1 MSAAL
6 GITLAS
12 SCAQQ
17 GAPPG
22 GPEDLRPP
30 IVVRTVP
37 DTFELL
43 GTLDGLI
50 RFEFDER
57 ISERSSSGTL
67 DNAVIISPR
76 SGELVVRHDSRSLT
90 IELLGGFRP
99 DLVYRVTLLPVVRDL
114 FGNQMRDP
122 FELVFSTG
130 GETIP
135 TTLAGI
141 AWDRI
146 TGSGVNDYQVWATSL
161 DDDSIVHVA
170 VTDNQGVYAFRYIPG
185 ASYEIT
191 AFDDRN
197 ADAVL
202 DMMEIQG
209 SRRLSIENGD
219 TVFLNFPVLQPD
231 TTPATLVT
239 ASALDS
245 VTLLLEFDDYLDPA
259 LVLETIGLTVTSED
273 STVVVVDS
281 ILHEHDYLAYVS
293 MVMDS
298 LVLLDSLDA
307 VLQAAAMAAEIA
319 AELDTTIVDSIASDV
334 RVSQEDPEVLG
345 DSEPVRR
352 RGPPDLEGRSTSP
365 SSRGVG
371 PNSAGGRQAS
381 GPDGEP
387 LPARRI
393 VVLLGDSVLPDI
405 TYNVAINGLQ
415 NLYGVPQGG
424 GETSFFIEPVGIADI
439 ADVTDSL
446 LVPDTGIVDTA
457 AAEVGTG

>member
-130 GETIP
+130 GETVP

-185 ASYEIT
+185 ANYEIT

-197 ADAVL
+197 ADGVL

-219 TVFLNFPVLQPD
+219 TVFLDFPVLQPD

-273 STVVVVDS
+273 STGVVVDS

-415 NLYGVPQGG
+415 NLYGVPLGG

>member
-1 MSAAL
+1 M
-6 GITLAS
+6 
-12 SCAQQ
+12 
-17 GAPPG
+17 
-22 GPEDLRPP
+22 
-30 IVVRTVP
+30 
-37 DTFELL
+37 L

-76 SGELVVRHDSRSLT
+76 SGELVVGHDSRSLT

-185 ASYEIT
+185 ANYEIT

-197 ADAVL
+197 ADGVL

-219 TVFLNFPVLQPD
+219 TVFLDFPVLQPD

-273 STVVVVDS
+273 STGVVVDS

-352 RGPPDLEGRSTSP
+352 RGPPDLEGRSTTL
-365 SSRGVG
+365 SSRRVG
-371 PNSAGGRQAS
+371 PNSVGGRQAN

>member
-1 MSAAL
+1 VSAAL

-17 GAPPG
+17 GTPPG

-209 SRRLSIENGD
+209 SRRLLIEDGD
-219 TVFLNFPVLQPD
+219 TVFLDFPVLQPD

-259 LVLETIGLTVTSED
+259 LVLETIGLTVTSQD

-298 LVLLDSLDA
+298 LVALDSLDA

-319 AELDTTIVDSIASDV
+319 AKSDSTITDSIASDV
-334 RVSQEDPEVLG
+334 GVSQDDPEISE
-345 DSEPVRR
+345 DIEPVRR
-352 RGPPDLEGRSTSP
+352 RGPPDLEGRSSSP

-371 PNSAGGRQAS
+371 LSSAGGRQAS

-387 LPARRI
+387 LPAKRI
-393 VVLLGDSVLPDI
+393 VVLLGNSVLPDI
-405 TYNVAINGLQ
+405 TFNVAINGLQ
-415 NLYGVPQGG
+415 NLYGVPLGG
-424 GETSFFIEPVGIADI
+424 GETSFFIEPIGIADTE
-439 ADVTDSL
+439 DVTDSL
-446 LVPDTGIVDTA
+446 LVPDTGVVDTA
-457 AAEVGTG
+457 AAEVGTR

>member
-30 IVVRTVP
+30 IVVRTIP

-43 GTLDGLI
+43 GTLDGSI

-76 SGELVVRHDSRSLT
+76 TGEVVVGHGSRSLT
-90 IELLGGFRP
+90 IELVGGFRP

-122 FELVFSTG
+122 FELIFSTG
-130 GETIP
+130 GETVP

-146 TGSGVNDYQVWATSL
+146 TGSGVNDYQVWATPL
-161 DDDSIVHVA
+161 DEDSVVHVA

-185 ASYEIT
+185 ASYEIV
-191 AFDDRN
+191 AFEDRN

-209 SRRLSIENGD
+209 SRRLLIENGD

-231 TTPATLVT
+231 TTPAALVS

-259 LVLETIGLTVTSED
+259 LILESIDLAVTSED
-273 STVVVVDS
+273 STDLVVDS
-281 ILHEHDYLAYVS
+281 ILHEHDYLAYVA

-298 LVLLDSLDA
+298 LVVLDSMDA
-307 VLQAAAMAAEIA
+307 VSQAAAMAAAIA
-319 AELDTTIVDSIASDV
+319 AESDSTIADSIASDIG
-334 RVSQEDPEVLG
+334 VSQDDPEILEAI
-345 DSEPVRR
+345 EPVRR
-352 RGPPDLEGRSTSP
+352 RGPPNLDGRSVSP
-365 SSRGVG
+365 PSREVS

-381 GPDGEP
+381 GPDGEQ

-393 VVLLGDSVLPDI
+393 ILLLGNPVLPDI
-405 TYNVAINGLQ
+405 TYNVVINNLE
-415 NLYGVPQGG
+415 NLYGVPLGG
-424 GETSFFIEPVGIADI
+424 GETSFFVAPAGIADT
-439 ADVTDSL
+439 ADVVDSI
-446 LVPDTGIVDTA
+446 LVPDTGIVDTV
-457 AAEVGTG
+457 AAEVGTR

>member
-1 MSAAL
+1 M
-6 GITLAS
+6 
-12 SCAQQ
+12 
-17 GAPPG
+17 
-22 GPEDLRPP
+22 
-30 IVVRTVP
+30 
-37 DTFELL
+37 L
-43 GTLDGLI
+43 GTLDGSI

-67 DNAVIISPR
+67 DDAVIISPKT
-76 SGELVVRHDSRSLT
+76 GEVVVGHGSRSLT
-90 IELLGGFRP
+90 IELVGGFRP

-130 GETIP
+130 GETVP

-146 TGSGVNDYQVWATSL
+146 TGSGVNDYQVWATPL
-161 DDDSIVHVA
+161 DEDSVVHVA

-185 ASYEIT
+185 ASYEIV
-191 AFDDRN
+191 AFEDRN

-231 TTPATLVT
+231 TTPAALVS
-239 ASALDS
+239 ALALDS

-259 LVLETIGLTVTSED
+259 LILESIDLAVTSED
-273 STVVVVDS
+273 STDLVVDS
-281 ILHEHDYLAYVS
+281 ILHEHDYLAYVA

-298 LVLLDSLDA
+298 LVVLDSMDA
-307 VLQAAAMAAEIA
+307 VSQAAAMAAAIA
-319 AELDTTIVDSIASDV
+319 AESDSTIADSIASDIG
-334 RVSQEDPEVLG
+334 VSQDDPEILEAI
-345 DSEPVRR
+345 EPVRR
-352 RGPPDLEGRSTSP
+352 RGPPNLDGRSVSP
-365 SSRGVG
+365 PSREVS

-381 GPDGEP
+381 GPDGEQ

-393 VVLLGDSVLPDI
+393 ILLLGNPVLPDI
-405 TYNVAINGLQ
+405 TYNVVINNLE
-415 NLYGVPQGG
+415 NLYGVPLGG
-424 GETSFFIEPVGIADI
+424 GETSFFVAPAGIADT
-439 ADVTDSL
+439 ADVVDSI
-446 LVPDTGIVDTA
+446 LVPDTGIVDTV
-457 AAEVGTG
+457 AAEVGTR

>member
-17 GAPPG
+17 GTPPG

-209 SRRLSIENGD
+209 SRRLLIENGD
-219 TVFLNFPVLQPD
+219 TVFLDFPVLQPD

-259 LVLETIGLTVTSED
+259 LVLETIDLTVTSQD

-298 LVLLDSLDA
+298 LVVLDSLDA

-319 AELDTTIVDSIASDV
+319 AKSDSTITDSIASDV
-334 RVSQEDPEVLG
+334 GVSQDDPEISE
-345 DSEPVRR
+345 DIEPVRR
-352 RGPPDLEGRSTSP
+352 RGPPDLEGRSASP

-371 PNSAGGRQAS
+371 LSSAGGRQAS

-387 LPARRI
+387 LPAKRI
-393 VVLLGDSVLPDI
+393 VVLLGNSVLPDI
-405 TYNVAINGLQ
+405 TFNVAINGLQ
-415 NLYGVPQGG
+415 NLYGVPLGG
-424 GETSFFIEPVGIADI
+424 GETSFFIEPIGIADTE
-439 ADVTDSL
+439 DVTDSL
-446 LVPDTGIVDTA
+446 LVPDTGVVDTA
-457 AAEVGTG
+457 AAEVGIR

>member
-17 GAPPG
+17 GTPPG

-209 SRRLSIENGD
+209 SRRLLIEDGD
-219 TVFLNFPVLQPD
+219 TVFLDFPVLQPD

-259 LVLETIGLTVTSED
+259 LVLETIGLTVTSQD

-298 LVLLDSLDA
+298 LVALDSLDA

-319 AELDTTIVDSIASDV
+319 AKSDSTITDSIASDV
-334 RVSQEDPEVLG
+334 GVSQDDPEISE
-345 DSEPVRR
+345 DIEPVRR
-352 RGPPDLEGRSTSP
+352 RGPPDLEGRSASP

-371 PNSAGGRQAS
+371 LSSAGGRQAS

-387 LPARRI
+387 LPAKRI
-393 VVLLGDSVLPDI
+393 VVLLGNSVLPDI
-405 TYNVAINGLQ
+405 TFNVAINGLQ
-415 NLYGVPQGG
+415 NLYGVPLGG
-424 GETSFFIEPVGIADI
+424 GETSFFIEPIGIADTE
-439 ADVTDSL
+439 DVTDSL
-446 LVPDTGIVDTA
+446 LVPDTGVVDTA
-457 AAEVGTG
+457 AAEVGTR

>member
-185 ASYEIT
+185 ANYEIT

-197 ADAVL
+197 ADGVL

-219 TVFLNFPVLQPD
+219 TVFLDFPVLQPD

-415 NLYGVPQGG
+415 NLYGVPLGG

>member
-185 ASYEIT
+185 ANYEIT

-209 SRRLSIENGD
+209 SRRLLIENGD
-219 TVFLNFPVLQPD
+219 TVFLDFPVLQPD

-259 LVLETIGLTVTSED
+259 LVLETIGLIVTSED

-345 DSEPVRR
+345 DSEPVPR
-352 RGPPDLEGRSTSP
+352 RGPPDLEGRSTTP
-365 SSRGVG
+365 SSRRVG
-371 PNSAGGRQAS
+371 PNSVGGRQAN

-415 NLYGVPQGG
+415 NLYGVPLGG

>member
-1 MSAAL
+1 VSAAV
-6 GITLAS
+6 GIAFAS

-76 SGELVVRHDSRSLT
+76 SGELVVGHDSRSLT
-90 IELLGGFRP
+90 IELVDGFRP
-99 DLVYRVTLLPVVRDL
+99 GLVYRVTLLPVVRDL

-130 GETIP
+130 GETVP

-259 LVLETIGLTVTSED
+259 LVLGTIGLTVTSED

-298 LVLLDSLDA
+298 LVVLDSLDA
-307 VLQAAAMAAEIA
+307 VSQAAAMAAAIA
-319 AELDTTIVDSIASDV
+319 AESDTTITDSIASDV
-334 RVSQEDPEVLG
+334 GVSQDDPEILE
-345 DSEPVRR
+345 DIEPVRR
-352 RGPPDLEGRSTSP
+352 RGPPDLEGRSASP

-371 PNSAGGRQAS
+371 PNSVGGRQGS
-381 GPDGEP
+381 GPDGEQ

-393 VVLLGDSVLPDI
+393 ILLLGNSVLPDI
-405 TYNVAINGLQ
+405 TYNVVINDLE
-415 NLYGVPQGG
+415 NLYGVPLGG
-424 GETSFFIEPVGIADI
+424 GETSFFVAPAGIADT
-439 ADVTDSL
+439 ADVSDSI
-446 LVPDTGIVDTA
+446 LVPDTGVVDTV
-457 AAEVGTG
+457 AAEVGTR

>member
-30 IVVRTVP
+30 IVVRTIP

-43 GTLDGLI
+43 GTLDGSI

-76 SGELVVRHDSRSLT
+76 TGEVVVGHGSRSLT
-90 IELLGGFRP
+90 IELVGGFRP

-122 FELVFSTG
+122 FELIFSTG
-130 GETIP
+130 GETVP

-146 TGSGVNDYQVWATSL
+146 TGSGVNDYQVWATPL
-161 DDDSIVHVA
+161 DEDSVVHVA

-185 ASYEIT
+185 ASYEIV
-191 AFDDRN
+191 AFEDRN

-209 SRRLSIENGD
+209 SRRLLIENGD

-231 TTPATLVT
+231 TTPAALVS

-259 LVLETIGLTVTSED
+259 LILESIDLAVTSED
-273 STVVVVDS
+273 STDLVVDS
-281 ILHEHDYLAYVS
+281 ILHEHDYLAYVA

-298 LVLLDSLDA
+298 LVVLDSLDA
-307 VLQAAAMAAEIA
+307 VSQAAAMAAAIA
-319 AELDTTIVDSIASDV
+319 AKSDSTIADSIASDIG
-334 RVSQEDPEVLG
+334 VSQDDPEILEAI
-345 DSEPVRR
+345 EPVRR
-352 RGPPDLEGRSTSP
+352 RGPPNLDGRSVSP
-365 SSRGVG
+365 PSREVS

-381 GPDGEP
+381 GPDGEQ

-393 VVLLGDSVLPDI
+393 ILLLGNPVLPDI
-405 TYNVAINGLQ
+405 TYNVVINNLE
-415 NLYGVPQGG
+415 NLYGVPLGG
-424 GETSFFIEPVGIADI
+424 GETSFFVAPAGIADT
-439 ADVTDSL
+439 ADVVDSI
-446 LVPDTGIVDTA
+446 LVPDTGIVDTV
-457 AAEVGTG
+457 AAEVGTR

>member
-185 ASYEIT
+185 ANYEIT

-219 TVFLNFPVLQPD
+219 TVFLDFPVLQPD

-319 AELDTTIVDSIASDV
+319 AELDSTVADSIAGDV

-352 RGPPDLEGRSTSP
+352 RGPPDLEGRSTTL
-365 SSRGVG
+365 SSRRVG
-371 PNSAGGRQAS
+371 PNSVGGRQAN

-415 NLYGVPQGG
+415 NLYGVPLGG

>member
-17 GAPPG
+17 GTPPG

-146 TGSGVNDYQVWATSL
+146 TGAGVNDYQVWATSL

-209 SRRLSIENGD
+209 SRRLLIEDGD
-219 TVFLNFPVLQPD
+219 TVFLDFPVLQPD

-259 LVLETIGLTVTSED
+259 LVLETIGLTVTSQD

-298 LVLLDSLDA
+298 LVALDSLDA

-319 AELDTTIVDSIASDV
+319 AKSDSTITDSIASDV
-334 RVSQEDPEVLG
+334 GVSQDDPEISE
-345 DSEPVRR
+345 DIEPVRR
-352 RGPPDLEGRSTSP
+352 RGPPDLEGRSASP

-371 PNSAGGRQAS
+371 LSSAGGRQAS

-387 LPARRI
+387 LPAKRI
-393 VVLLGDSVLPDI
+393 VVLLGNSVLPDI
-405 TYNVAINGLQ
+405 TFNVAINGLQ
-415 NLYGVPQGG
+415 NLYGVPLGG
-424 GETSFFIEPVGIADI
+424 GETSFFIEPIGIADTE
-439 ADVTDSL
+439 DVTDSL
-446 LVPDTGIVDTA
+446 LVPDTGVVDTA
-457 AAEVGTG
+457 AAEVGTR

>member
-30 IVVRTVP
+30 IVVRTIP

-43 GTLDGLI
+43 GTLDGSI

-67 DNAVIISPR
+67 DNAVIISPKT
-76 SGELVVRHDSRSLT
+76 GEVVVGHGSRSLT
-90 IELLGGFRP
+90 IELVGGFRP

-130 GETIP
+130 GETVP

-146 TGSGVNDYQVWATSL
+146 TGSGVNDYQVWATPL
-161 DDDSIVHVA
+161 DEDSVVHVA

-185 ASYEIT
+185 ASYEIV
-191 AFDDRN
+191 AFEDRN

-209 SRRLSIENGD
+209 SRRLLIENGD

-231 TTPATLVT
+231 TTPAALVS

-259 LVLETIGLTVTSED
+259 LILESIDLAVTSED
-273 STVVVVDS
+273 STDLVVDS
-281 ILHEHDYLAYVS
+281 ILHEHDYLAYVA

-298 LVLLDSLDA
+298 LVVLDSLDA
-307 VLQAAAMAAEIA
+307 VSQAAAMAAAIA
-319 AELDTTIVDSIASDV
+319 AESDSTIADSIASDIG
-334 RVSQEDPEVLG
+334 VSQDDPEILEAI
-345 DSEPVRR
+345 EPVRR
-352 RGPPDLEGRSTSP
+352 RGPPNLDGRSVSP
-365 SSRGVG
+365 PSREVS

-381 GPDGEP
+381 GPDGEQ
-387 LPARRI
+387 LPARHI
-393 VVLLGDSVLPDI
+393 ILLLGNPVLPDI
-405 TYNVAINGLQ
+405 TYNVVINNLE
-415 NLYGVPQGG
+415 NLYGVPLGG
-424 GETSFFIEPVGIADI
+424 GETSFFVAPAGIADT
-439 ADVTDSL
+439 ADVVDSI
-446 LVPDTGIVDTA
+446 LVPDTGIVDTV
-457 AAEVGTG
+457 AAEVGTR

>member
-1 MSAAL
+1 
-6 GITLAS
+6 
-12 SCAQQ
+12 
-17 GAPPG
+17 
-22 GPEDLRPP
+22 
-30 IVVRTVP
+30 
-37 DTFELL
+37 LL

-76 SGELVVRHDSRSLT
+76 SGELVVGHDSRSLT
-90 IELLGGFRP
+90 IELVGGFRP

-122 FELVFSTG
+122 FELIFSTG

-197 ADAVL
+197 ADGVL

-219 TVFLNFPVLQPD
+219 TVFLDFPVLQPD
-231 TTPATLVT
+231 T
-239 ASALDS
+239 
-245 VTLLLEFDDYLDPA
+245 
-259 LVLETIGLTVTSED
+259 
-273 STVVVVDS
+273 
-281 ILHEHDYLAYVS
+281 
-293 MVMDS
+293 
-298 LVLLDSLDA
+298 
-307 VLQAAAMAAEIA
+307 Q
-319 AELDTTIVDSIASDV
+319 
-334 RVSQEDPEVLG
+334 
-345 DSEPVRR
+345 
-352 RGPPDLEGRSTSP
+352 RGRKH
-365 SSRGVG
+365 RGG
-371 PNSAGGRQAS
+371 
-381 GPDGEP
+381 
-387 LPARRI
+387 RRI
-393 VVLLGDSVLPDI
+393 VRH
-405 TYNVAINGLQ
+405 
-415 NLYGVPQGG
+415 
-424 GETSFFIEPVGIADI
+424 
-439 ADVTDSL
+439 
-446 LVPDTGIVDTA
+446 
-457 AAEVGTG
+457 

>member
-6 GITLAS
+6 GIVLAS

-30 IVVRTVP
+30 IVIRTVP

-43 GTLDGLI
+43 GTLDGSI

-57 ISERSSSGTL
+57 ISERPSSGTF

-76 SGELVVRHDSRSLT
+76 TGELIVGHSSRSLT
-90 IELLGGFRP
+90 VELVGGFRP

-122 FELVFSTG
+122 FELIFSTG
-130 GETIP
+130 AETVP

-146 TGSGVNDYQVWATSL
+146 TGSGVDEYQVWATAL
-161 DDDSIVHVA
+161 DDDSVIHVS

-185 ASYEIT
+185 ANYEIT
-191 AFDDRN
+191 AFNDRN
-197 ADAVL
+197 ADAVI

-209 SRRLSIENGD
+209 SRSLSIENGD

-245 VTLLLEFDDYLDPA
+245 VTLLLEFDDYLDPG
-259 LVLETIGLTVTSED
+259 LVLETIDLTVATED
-273 STVVVVDS
+273 GTDVLVDS
-281 ILHEHDYLAYVS
+281 ILHEHDYLTYVT

-298 LVLLDSLDA
+298 LVVLDSLDA
-307 VLQAAAMAAEIA
+307 VLQASAMAAEIA
-319 AELDTTIVDSIASDV
+319 AGLDSTITDSIARDV
-334 RVSQEDPEVLG
+334 GVSQEDPEVLE

-352 RGPPDLEGRSTSP
+352 RGPPDLDGRSVSP
-365 SSRGVG
+365 TSRGVG
-371 PNSAGGRQAS
+371 PNSAGQRQAS
-381 GPDGEP
+381 GPDGEQ

-393 VVLLGDSVLPDI
+393 VLLLGNSVLPDI
-405 TYNVAINGLQ
+405 TYSVVISDLE
-415 NLYGVPQGG
+415 NLYGVPLGG
-424 GETSFFIEPVGIADI
+424 GETSFFIAPVDI
-439 ADVTDSL
+439 DDVADVTDSIL
-446 LVPDTGIVDTA
+446 APDTIVVDTA
-457 AAEVGTG
+457 GTEAGTR

>member
-17 GAPPG
+17 GTPPG

-122 FELVFSTG
+122 FELIFSTG

-185 ASYEIT
+185 ANYEIT

-202 DMMEIQG
+202 GMMEIQG

-219 TVFLNFPVLQPD
+219 TVFLDFPVLQPD

-273 STVVVVDS
+273 STGVVVDS

-352 RGPPDLEGRSTSP
+352 RGPPDLEGRSTTL
-365 SSRGVG
+365 SSRRVG
-371 PNSAGGRQAS
+371 PNSVGGRQAN

-415 NLYGVPQGG
+415 NLYGVPLGG

>member
-1 MSAAL
+1 MSAVL

-30 IVVRTVP
+30 IVVRTIP

-43 GTLDGLI
+43 GTLDGSI

-67 DNAVIISPR
+67 DNAVIISPKT
-76 SGELVVRHDSRSLT
+76 GEVVVGHGSRSLT
-90 IELLGGFRP
+90 IELVGGFRP

-130 GETIP
+130 GETVP

-146 TGSGVNDYQVWATSL
+146 TGSGVNDYQVWATPL
-161 DDDSIVHVA
+161 DEDSVVHVA

-185 ASYEIT
+185 ASYEIV
-191 AFDDRN
+191 AFEDRN

-231 TTPATLVT
+231 TTPAALVS

-259 LVLETIGLTVTSED
+259 LILESIDLAVTSED
-273 STVVVVDS
+273 STDLVVDS
-281 ILHEHDYLAYVS
+281 ILHEHDYLAYVA

-298 LVLLDSLDA
+298 LVVLDSMDA
-307 VLQAAAMAAEIA
+307 VSQAAAMAAAIA
-319 AELDTTIVDSIASDV
+319 AESDSTIADSIASDIG
-334 RVSQEDPEVLG
+334 VSQDDPEILEAI
-345 DSEPVRR
+345 EPVRR
-352 RGPPDLEGRSTSP
+352 RGPPNLDGRSVSP
-365 SSRGVG
+365 PSREVS

-381 GPDGEP
+381 GPDGEQ

-393 VVLLGDSVLPDI
+393 ILLLGNPVLPDI
-405 TYNVAINGLQ
+405 TYNVVINNLE
-415 NLYGVPQGG
+415 NLYGVPLGG
-424 GETSFFIEPVGIADI
+424 GETSFFVAPAGIADT
-439 ADVTDSL
+439 ADVVDSI
-446 LVPDTGIVDTA
+446 LVPDTGIVDTV
-457 AAEVGTG
+457 AAEVGTR

>member
-17 GAPPG
+17 GVPPG

-30 IVVRTVP
+30 IVVRTIP

-43 GTLDGLI
+43 GTLDGSI

-67 DNAVIISPR
+67 DNAVIISPKT
-76 SGELVVRHDSRSLT
+76 GEVVVGHGSRSLT
-90 IELLGGFRP
+90 IELVGGFRP

-122 FELVFSTG
+122 FELIFSTG
-130 GETIP
+130 GETVP

-146 TGSGVNDYQVWATSL
+146 TGSGVNDYQVWATPL
-161 DDDSIVHVA
+161 DEDSVVHVA

-185 ASYEIT
+185 ASYEIV
-191 AFDDRN
+191 AFEDRN

-231 TTPATLVT
+231 TTPAALVS

-259 LVLETIGLTVTSED
+259 LILESIDLAVTSED
-273 STVVVVDS
+273 STDLVVDS
-281 ILHEHDYLAYVS
+281 ILHEHDYLVYVA

-298 LVLLDSLDA
+298 LVVLDSLDA
-307 VLQAAAMAAEIA
+307 VSQAAAMAAAIA
-319 AELDTTIVDSIASDV
+319 AESDSTIADSIASDIG
-334 RVSQEDPEVLG
+334 VSQDDPEILEAI
-345 DSEPVRR
+345 EPVRR
-352 RGPPDLEGRSTSP
+352 RGPPNLDGRSVSP
-365 SSRGVG
+365 PSREVS

-381 GPDGEP
+381 GPDGEQ

-393 VVLLGDSVLPDI
+393 ILLLGNPVLPDI
-405 TYNVAINGLQ
+405 TYNVVINNLE
-415 NLYGVPQGG
+415 NLYGVPLGG
-424 GETSFFIEPVGIADI
+424 GETSFFVAPAGIADT
-439 ADVTDSL
+439 ADVVDSI
-446 LVPDTGIVDTA
+446 LVPDTGIVDTV
-457 AAEVGTG
+457 AAEVGTR

>member
-185 ASYEIT
+185 ANYEIT

-219 TVFLNFPVLQPD
+219 TVFLDFPVLQPD

-319 AELDTTIVDSIASDV
+319 AELDSTVADSIAGDV

-415 NLYGVPQGG
+415 NLYGVPLGG

>member
-17 GAPPG
+17 GTPPG

-209 SRRLSIENGD
+209 SRRLLIEDGD
-219 TVFLNFPVLQPD
+219 TVFLDFPVLQPD

-259 LVLETIGLTVTSED
+259 LVLETIGLTVTSQD

-298 LVLLDSLDA
+298 LVALDSLDA

-319 AELDTTIVDSIASDV
+319 AELDTTITDSIASDV
-334 RVSQEDPEVLG
+334 GVSQDDPEVLG
-345 DSEPVRR
+345 DSEPVPR
-352 RGPPDLEGRSTSP
+352 RGPPDLEGRSTTP

-371 PNSAGGRQAS
+371 PNSVGGRQAS

-387 LPARRI
+387 LPAKRI
-393 VVLLGDSVLPDI
+393 VVLLGNSVLPDI
-405 TYNVAINGLQ
+405 TFNVAINGLQ
-415 NLYGVPQGG
+415 NLYGVPLGG
-424 GETSFFIEPVGIADI
+424 GETSFFIEPIGIADTE
-439 ADVTDSL
+439 DVTDSL
-446 LVPDTGIVDTA
+446 LVPDTGVVDTA
-457 AAEVGTG
+457 AAEVGTR

>member
-1 MSAAL
+1 M
-6 GITLAS
+6 
-12 SCAQQ
+12 
-17 GAPPG
+17 
-22 GPEDLRPP
+22 
-30 IVVRTVP
+30 
-37 DTFELL
+37 L

-122 FELVFSTG
+122 FELIFSTG

-185 ASYEIT
+185 ANYEIT

-219 TVFLNFPVLQPD
+219 TVFLDFPVLQPD

-273 STVVVVDS
+273 STGVVVDS

-415 NLYGVPQGG
+415 
-424 GETSFFIEPVGIADI
+424 
-439 ADVTDSL
+439 
-446 LVPDTGIVDTA
+446 
-457 AAEVGTG
+457 

>member
-30 IVVRTVP
+30 IVVRTIP

-43 GTLDGLI
+43 GTLDGSI

-67 DNAVIISPR
+67 DNAVIISPKT
-76 SGELVVRHDSRSLT
+76 GEVVVGHGSRSLT
-90 IELLGGFRP
+90 IELVGGFRP

-122 FELVFSTG
+122 FELIFSTG
-130 GETIP
+130 GETVP

-146 TGSGVNDYQVWATSL
+146 TGSGVNDYQVWATPL
-161 DDDSIVHVA
+161 DEDSVVHVA

-185 ASYEIT
+185 ASYEIV
-191 AFDDRN
+191 AFEDRN

-209 SRRLSIENGD
+209 SRRLLIENGD

-231 TTPATLVT
+231 TTPAALVS

-259 LVLETIGLTVTSED
+259 LILESIDLAVTSED
-273 STVVVVDS
+273 STDLVVDS
-281 ILHEHDYLAYVS
+281 ILHEHDYLAYVA

-298 LVLLDSLDA
+298 LVVLDSLDA
-307 VLQAAAMAAEIA
+307 VSQAAAMAAAIA
-319 AELDTTIVDSIASDV
+319 AKSDSTIADSIASDIG
-334 RVSQEDPEVLG
+334 VSQDDPEILEAI
-345 DSEPVRR
+345 EPVRR
-352 RGPPDLEGRSTSP
+352 RGPPNLDGRSVSP
-365 SSRGVG
+365 PSREVS

-381 GPDGEP
+381 GPDGEQ

-393 VVLLGDSVLPDI
+393 ILLLGNPVLPDI
-405 TYNVAINGLQ
+405 TYNVVINNLE
-415 NLYGVPQGG
+415 NLYGVPLGG
-424 GETSFFIEPVGIADI
+424 GETSFFVAPAGIADT
-439 ADVTDSL
+439 ADVVDSI
-446 LVPDTGIVDTA
+446 LVPDTGIVDTV
-457 AAEVGTG
+457 AAEVGTR

>member
-1 MSAAL
+1 MSASL

-17 GAPPG
+17 GTPPG

-202 DMMEIQG
+202 GMMEIQG

-219 TVFLNFPVLQPD
+219 TVFLDFSVLQPD

-259 LVLETIGLTVTSED
+259 LVLGTIGLTVTSED

-319 AELDTTIVDSIASDV
+319 AELDSTVADSIAGDV

-405 TYNVAINGLQ
+405 TYNVAMNGLQ
-415 NLYGVPQGG
+415 NLYGVPLGG
-424 GETSFFIEPVGIADI
+424 GETSFFIEPVGIADT

-446 LVPDTGIVDTA
+446 LVPDTGAVDTA
-457 AAEVGTG
+457 AAEVGTR

>member
-30 IVVRTVP
+30 IVVRTIP

-43 GTLDGLI
+43 GTLDGSI

-76 SGELVVRHDSRSLT
+76 TGEVVVGHGSRSLT
-90 IELLGGFRP
+90 IELVGGFRP

-122 FELVFSTG
+122 FELIFSTG
-130 GETIP
+130 GETVP

-146 TGSGVNDYQVWATSL
+146 TGSGVNDYQVWATPL
-161 DDDSIVHVA
+161 DEDSVVHVA

-185 ASYEIT
+185 ASYEIV
-191 AFDDRN
+191 AFEDRN

-209 SRRLSIENGD
+209 SRRLLIENGD

-231 TTPATLVT
+231 TTPAALVS

-259 LVLETIGLTVTSED
+259 LILESIDLAVTSED
-273 STVVVVDS
+273 STDLVVDS
-281 ILHEHDYLAYVS
+281 ILHEHDYLAYVA

-298 LVLLDSLDA
+298 LVVLDSMDA
-307 VLQAAAMAAEIA
+307 VSQAAAMAAAIA
-319 AELDTTIVDSIASDV
+319 AESDSTIADSIASDIG
-334 RVSQEDPEVLG
+334 VSQDDPEILEAI
-345 DSEPVRR
+345 EPVRR
-352 RGPPDLEGRSTSP
+352 RGPPNLDGRSVSP
-365 SSRGVG
+365 PSREVS

-381 GPDGEP
+381 GPDGEQ
-387 LPARRI
+387 LPARHI
-393 VVLLGDSVLPDI
+393 ILLLGNPVLPDI
-405 TYNVAINGLQ
+405 TYNVVINNLE
-415 NLYGVPQGG
+415 NLYGVPLGG
-424 GETSFFIEPVGIADI
+424 GETSFFVAPAGIADT
-439 ADVTDSL
+439 ADVVDSI
-446 LVPDTGIVDTA
+446 LVPDTGIVDTV
-457 AAEVGTG
+457 AAEVGTR

>member
-1 MSAAL
+1 
-6 GITLAS
+6 
-12 SCAQQ
+12 
-17 GAPPG
+17 
-22 GPEDLRPP
+22 
-30 IVVRTVP
+30 
-37 DTFELL
+37 LL

-76 SGELVVRHDSRSLT
+76 SGELVVGHDSRSLT

-122 FELVFSTG
+122 FELIFSTG

-185 ASYEIT
+185 ANYEIT

-219 TVFLNFPVLQPD
+219 TVFLDFPVLQPD

-259 LVLETIGLTVTSED
+259 PR
-273 STVVVVDS
+273 
-281 ILHEHDYLAYVS
+281 
-293 MVMDS
+293 
-298 LVLLDSLDA
+298 
-307 VLQAAAMAAEIA
+307 
-319 AELDTTIVDSIASDV
+319 V
-334 RVSQEDPEVLG
+334 R
-345 DSEPVRR
+345 
-352 RGPPDLEGRSTSP
+352 
-365 SSRGVG
+365 
-371 PNSAGGRQAS
+371 
-381 GPDGEP
+381 
-387 LPARRI
+387 
-393 VVLLGDSVLPDI
+393 
-405 TYNVAINGLQ
+405 
-415 NLYGVPQGG
+415 LYGYGFPG
-424 GETSFFIEPVGIADI
+424 TSRLPGCCFAG
-439 ADVTDSL
+439 SRH
-446 LVPDTGIVDTA
+446 GC
-457 AAEVGTG
+457 

>member
-1 MSAAL
+1 MSASL

-17 GAPPG
+17 GTPPG

-76 SGELVVRHDSRSLT
+76 SGELVVGHDSRSLT

-122 FELVFSTG
+122 FELIFSTG

-185 ASYEIT
+185 ANYEIT

-202 DMMEIQG
+202 GMMEIQG

-219 TVFLNFPVLQPD
+219 TVFLDFPVLQPD

-273 STVVVVDS
+273 STGVVVDS

-334 RVSQEDPEVLG
+334 RVPQEDPEVLG

-352 RGPPDLEGRSTSP
+352 RGPPDLEGRSTTL
-365 SSRGVG
+365 SSRRVG
-371 PNSAGGRQAS
+371 PNSVGGRQAN

-405 TYNVAINGLQ
+405 TYNVVINGLQ
-415 NLYGVPQGG
+415 NLYGVPLGG
-424 GETSFFIEPVGIADI
+424 GETSFFIESVGIADI

-446 LVPDTGIVDTA
+446 LVPDTGVVDTA

>member
-17 GAPPG
+17 GTPPG

-209 SRRLSIENGD
+209 SRRLLIEDGD
-219 TVFLNFPVLQPD
+219 TVFLDFPVLQPD

-259 LVLETIGLTVTSED
+259 LVLETIGLTVTSQD

-298 LVLLDSLDA
+298 LVALDSLDA

-319 AELDTTIVDSIASDV
+319 AKSDSTITDSIASDV
-334 RVSQEDPEVLG
+334 GVSQDDPEISE
-345 DSEPVRR
+345 DIEPVRR
-352 RGPPDLEGRSTSP
+352 RGPPDLEGRSSSP

-371 PNSAGGRQAS
+371 LSSAGGRQAS

-387 LPARRI
+387 LPAKRI

-415 NLYGVPQGG
+415 NLYGVPLGG

-446 LVPDTGIVDTA
+446 LVPDTGVVDTA
-457 AAEVGTG
+457 AAEVGTR

>member
-17 GAPPG
+17 GTPPG

-209 SRRLSIENGD
+209 SRRLLIEDGD
-219 TVFLNFPVLQPD
+219 TVFLDFPVLQPD

-259 LVLETIGLTVTSED
+259 LVLETIGLTVTSQD

-298 LVLLDSLDA
+298 LVALDSLDA

-319 AELDTTIVDSIASDV
+319 AKSDSTITDSIASDV
-334 RVSQEDPEVLG
+334 GVSQDDPEISE
-345 DSEPVRR
+345 DIEPVRR
-352 RGPPDLEGRSTSP
+352 RGPPDLEGRSSSP

-371 PNSAGGRQAS
+371 LSSAGGRQAS

-387 LPARRI
+387 LPAKRI
-393 VVLLGDSVLPDI
+393 VVLLGNSVLPDI
-405 TYNVAINGLQ
+405 TFNVAINGLQ
-415 NLYGVPQGG
+415 NLYGVPLGG
-424 GETSFFIEPVGIADI
+424 GETSFFIEPIGIADTE
-439 ADVTDSL
+439 DVTDSL
-446 LVPDTGIVDTA
+446 LVPDTGVVDTA
-457 AAEVGTG
+457 AAEVGTR

>member
-76 SGELVVRHDSRSLT
+76 SGELVVGHDSRSLT

-130 GETIP
+130 GETVP

-185 ASYEIT
+185 ANYEIT

-219 TVFLNFPVLQPD
+219 TVFLDFPVLQPD

-415 NLYGVPQGG
+415 NLYGVPLGG
-424 GETSFFIEPVGIADI
+424 GETSFFIEPVGIADT

-446 LVPDTGIVDTA
+446 LVPDTGAVDTA
-457 AAEVGTG
+457 AAEVGTR

>member
-30 IVVRTVP
+30 IVVRTIP

-43 GTLDGLI
+43 GTLDGSI

-67 DNAVIISPR
+67 DNAVIISPKT
-76 SGELVVRHDSRSLT
+76 GEVVVGHGSRSLT
-90 IELLGGFRP
+90 IELVGGFRP

-130 GETIP
+130 GETVP

-146 TGSGVNDYQVWATSL
+146 TGSGVNDYQVWATPL
-161 DDDSIVHVA
+161 DEDSVVHVA

-185 ASYEIT
+185 ASYEIV
-191 AFDDRN
+191 AFEDRN

-231 TTPATLVT
+231 TTPAALVS

-259 LVLETIGLTVTSED
+259 LILESIDLAVTSED
-273 STVVVVDS
+273 STDLVVDS
-281 ILHEHDYLAYVS
+281 ILHEHDYLAYVA

-298 LVLLDSLDA
+298 LVVLDSMDA
-307 VLQAAAMAAEIA
+307 VSQAAAMAASIA
-319 AELDTTIVDSIASDV
+319 AESDSTIADSIASDIG
-334 RVSQEDPEVLG
+334 VSQDDPEILEAI
-345 DSEPVRR
+345 EPVRR
-352 RGPPDLEGRSTSP
+352 RGPPNLDGRSVSP
-365 SSRGVG
+365 PSREVS

-381 GPDGEP
+381 GPDGEQ

-393 VVLLGDSVLPDI
+393 ILLLGNPVLPDI
-405 TYNVAINGLQ
+405 TYNVVINNLE
-415 NLYGVPQGG
+415 NLYGVPLGG
-424 GETSFFIEPVGIADI
+424 GETSFFVAPAGIADT
-439 ADVTDSL
+439 ADVVDSI
-446 LVPDTGIVDTA
+446 LVPDTGIVDTV
-457 AAEVGTG
+457 AAEVGTR